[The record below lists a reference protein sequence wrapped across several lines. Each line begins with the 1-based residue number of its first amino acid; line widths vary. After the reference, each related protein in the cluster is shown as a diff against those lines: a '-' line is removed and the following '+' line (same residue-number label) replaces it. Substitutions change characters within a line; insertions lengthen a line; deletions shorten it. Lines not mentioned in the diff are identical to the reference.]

1 MNIDPIFILVNT
13 IQFYYYLLIIKI
25 LLTWFPNID
34 STNPIIANL
43 NSVTEPYLNIFRG
56 VIPPIGMIDISPILA
71 FVSLNLI
78 QKLIFV
84 LGAYAYEL
92 IPV

>member
-43 NSVTEPYLNIFRG
+43 NLVTEPYLNIFRG
-56 VIPPIGMIDISPILA
+56 VIPPIGMIDISPLLA